1 MPVLALD
8 GVAPHLPP
16 IGSFWIAPSAY
27 VIGKVALG
35 RDVSVWFGSVLRGDN
50 EILEVGEGTNIQ
62 ENCVLHTDEG
72 VPFKI
77 GRGCTVGHRAML
89 HGCIVGDHCLIGI
102 GATIL
107 NKAVIGDNCIIGA
120 HALITEGK
128 AIPAGSVVMGSPGK
142 IVRTLGR
149 RKSRACARRR
159 TITWRTRAASA
170 RSLPKRAA
178 ARPTCPPSIESGT
191 RLLKPWRGFAAAQ

>member
-16 IGSFWIAPSAY
+16 IGTYWIAPSAY
-27 VIGKVALG
+27 VIGKVVLG

-50 EILEVGEGTNIQ
+50 ELIEVGDGTNIQ
-62 ENCVLHTDEG
+62 EHCVLHTDAG
-72 VPFKI
+72 VPFKL

-107 NKAVIGDNCIIGA
+107 NRAVIGDNCIIGA

-128 AIPAGSVVMGSPGK
+128 EIPAGSVVMGSPGK
-142 IVRTLGR
+142 IVRTLGPAEIEGLR
-149 RKSRACARRR
+149 
-159 TITWRTRAASA
+159 ASA
-170 RSLPKRAA
+170 AHYVENARHFRTQLSEAGDRADI
-178 ARPTCPPSIESGT
+178 PIID
-191 RLLKPWRGFAAAQ
+191 